1 MCGRFVAV
9 SSPQLLVARFGVDE
23 STVGG
28 HQPDYNVTPRAMVP
42 IVRER
47 RRRDEDVTTRVL
59 STVRWGLVPS
69 WAESPAIGDQ
79 LINARAESVAEKA
92 AFKRAFR
99 RRRCIVP
106 ADAFY
111 EWKPARAGASSRR
124 PPRQPFLIHRR
135 DGQPLAFAGLWE
147 IWRDPAVSGDD
158 EPEAWLRT
166 CTIVTTRANPSLAP
180 IHDRMPVVLDEDA
193 WDPWLDPANADVG
206 QLEAMLQPAPDDWFD
221 VYPVSARVNA
231 PANNDPE
238 LLERVAADTLL

>member
-28 HQPDYNVTPRAMVP
+28 RQPDYNVTPRAMVP

-206 QLEAMLQPAPDDWFD
+206 QLEALLQPAPDDWFD

>member
-47 RRRDEDVTTRVL
+47 RRR
-59 STVRWGLVPS
+59 
-69 WAESPAIGDQ
+69 DQ

-124 PPRQPFLIHRR
+124 PPRQPFLIHRS

-206 QLEAMLQPAPDDWFD
+206 QLEALLQPAPDDWFD

-238 LLERVAADTLL
+238 LLERVAPDTLL